1 MHLCDGNSR
10 IYGLVRFKVE
20 GDLLFLAFIG
30 QDCPDE
36 QDQAVWWDTI
46 VQLQPLLCAGDR
58 GQYRQSVDP
67 GLDVGRSTVLL
78 RQHGGDTGDLL
89 LGDKEKGVS
98 ATNDQR
104 TSHVVCRTFG
114 GMMRLIIDV
123 PALDKH

>member
-1 MHLCDGNSR
+1 M
-10 IYGLVRFKVE
+10 RFKVE

-78 RQHGGDTGDLL
+78 RQHGGDTGDLI
-89 LGDKEKGVS
+89 LGLEMGVS
-98 ATNDQR
+98 ATSDWEGP
-104 TSHVVCRTFG
+104 HTFSGAPLG
-114 GMMRLIIDV
+114 GR
-123 PALDKH
+123 